1 MKRVI
6 FCLLVVAA
14 LILTMLP
21 AISYAQEP
29 PYLEVGKSASPNPN
43 CGRATVTL
51 TVTGAGQPAEERLPV
66 DVMLI
71 IDRSESMSTG
81 NKLGD
86 AKAAAQYFITQLDS
100 SKDRVGLVSYSDSA
114 ALNQGLTSNF
124 ATVNN
129 KINAL
134 SSTGGYTNIGAAIN
148 TANQELATNGRSQ
161 AVLVEI
167 LLTDGLPN
175 RPYGGASANFNEAS
189 AEYARGFAQA
199 AHDDGITLYTI
210 GLGSSNDPATGIS
223 QYFLD
228 DNSASG
234 HTYNPGD
241 PAGHPY
247 SEDGLAF
254 IGGGH
259 FYLAPTS
266 GDLESIFAEISE
278 EITINIAG
286 TDVWVTDVLPDGVNY
301 VSGSAVPAPDSIS
314 GQTLKWNLG
323 SISIGDTKTI
333 TLDVTFDDLGSQL
346 VDVYPDSR
354 VDYTNYLGNSASK
367 EFDEKS
373 VTVRDCTPTPPGGG
387 GGGGGGA
394 VRYLTVD
401 WEGRN
406 TTKPLDAN
414 DRLTEDLLGPSPNGM
429 HSLLLEQGTHVP
441 VVNGTR
447 YYLIVIRKLAV
458 KDIPP
463 LAENTVAIVAFNIT
477 PEGAVFH
484 RNIFLTLGL
493 DQGQL
498 PQNAL
503 KGTMTIAYY
512 DDVSGLWV
520 PLESEP
526 GESNGVAELAL
537 STAIDHFTIFG
548 VLTKVALP
556 SPSPARFVSSGL
568 SIVTSVEKIWDPVTF
583 VTRTG
588 ESVTIAAN
596 IANDGGQAGTYT
608 VELKL
613 NGGTVDTQTVTMGAG
628 QSQGV
633 SFTQSGLDYGR
644 YEVEVAGLSGTFT
657 ASRTITWW
665 LIIVIIAAIGLISWG
680 VVWGIGRRKAQSGI
694 TKIPKINIAK
704 IKAG

>member
-6 FCLLVVAA
+6 FCLIVVAA
-14 LILTMLP
+14 VICIALP

-29 PYLEVGKSASPNPN
+29 PYLEVGKSAPATN
-43 CGRATVTL
+43 CGRTTVTL
-51 TVTGAGQPAEERLPV
+51 TVTGTGEPAEERLPV

-71 IDRSESMSTG
+71 IDRSESMSTDG
-81 NKLGD
+81 KLTA
-86 AKAAAQYFITQLDS
+86 AKQAAKDFVDLLDS

-114 ALNQGLTSNF
+114 NLNQGLTSNF
-124 ATVNN
+124 AAV
-129 KINAL
+129 KSAIDGVV
-134 SSTGGYTNIGAAIN
+134 STSGYTNIGAAIN
-148 TANQELATNGRSQ
+148 TANQELTTNGRSQ
-161 AVLVEI
+161 VVLVEI

-175 RPYGGASANFNEAS
+175 RPYGGTSANFNEAS

-199 AHDDGITLYTI
+199 AHDAGITLYTI

-228 DNSASG
+228 DKPASG
-234 HTYNPGD
+234 HTYNSGD

-247 SEDGLAF
+247 DHDGLAF
-254 IGGGH
+254 IGNGH
-259 FYLAPTS
+259 YYHASTPGALN
-266 GDLESIFAEISE
+266 SIFEDISE

-286 TDVWVTDVLPDGVNY
+286 TAVVVIEVLPDGVNY
-301 VSGSAVPAPDSIS
+301 VSGSAVPAPDSVA
-314 GQTLKWNLG
+314 GQTLTWNLG
-323 SISIGDTKTI
+323 SISIGDTKSI
-333 TLDVTFDDLGSQL
+333 SFDVTFDDLGSQL

-354 VDYTNYLGNSASK
+354 VEYTNYLGDQASK

-373 VTVRDCTPTPPGGG
+373 VTVRDCAPGGG
-387 GGGGGGA
+387 GGGGGGGGA
-394 VRYLTVD
+394 GAKYLTVD
-401 WEGRN
+401 WDGRN

-414 DRLTEDLLGPSPNGM
+414 DRLTQDLLGPSPDGM

-447 YYLIVIRKLAV
+447 YYLIVIKKLAA

-477 PEGAVFH
+477 PEGARFY
-484 RNIFLTLGL
+484 RDILLTLGL
-493 DQGQL
+493 DQGRL

-503 KGTMTIAYY
+503 KGNITIAYY
-512 DDVSGLWV
+512 DDGSGLWV
-520 PLESEP
+520 PLDSEA
-526 GESNGVAELAL
+526 GGSSGVAELTL
-537 STAIDHFTIFG
+537 FTAINHFTIFG
-548 VLTKVALP
+548 VLVKVATP
-556 SPSPARFVSSGL
+556 SPSPANFVSSGL
-568 SIVTSVEKIWDPVTF
+568 SIVTSVERIWDPVTF

-596 IANDGGQAGTYT
+596 IANDGGQSGTYT
-608 VELKL
+608 AELRL
-613 NGGTVDTQTVTMGAG
+613 NGETVDTQTVTVGAG
-628 QSQGV
+628 QSQEV
-633 SFTQSGLDYGR
+633 SFTRSGLNYGR
-644 YEVEVAGLSGTFT
+644 YEVEVAGLSGEFT

-680 VVWGIGRRKAQSGI
+680 VVWGMGRRKAQSGI

-704 IKAG
+704 IKTG